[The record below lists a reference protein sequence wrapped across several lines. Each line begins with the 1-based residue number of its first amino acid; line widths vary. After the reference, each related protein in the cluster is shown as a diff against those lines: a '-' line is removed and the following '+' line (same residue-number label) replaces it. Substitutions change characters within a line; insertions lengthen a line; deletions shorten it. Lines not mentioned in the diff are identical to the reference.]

1 VNYYPHHI
9 ADFNNA
15 TRHLTLVERALYRE
29 LIDRYY
35 DTEKAIP
42 ADDFD
47 GLARRVLAR
56 SDEEKAALRS
66 VLSEFFTL
74 EDGAYSHKRC
84 DAEILIYKEKVD
96 NAHRA
101 GKASALARAKRK
113 GSKGSTDVQRTFNKG
128 STEPQPTNNQEP
140 ITKDIR
146 ASRKTPLPKDF
157 SISERVNQWAQEKGH
172 HSLQAHFEN
181 FVGAARAKGYTY
193 VDWDEALMKAIR
205 DNWAK
210 VPAKQQR
217 QVAM

>member
-1 VNYYPHHI
+1 MNYYPHHI

-35 DTEKAIP
+35 ETEIALP
-42 ADDFD
+42 AEDFNK
-47 GLARRVLAR
+47 LARMVLAK
-56 SDEEKAALRS
+56 SEEEKAALQS
-66 VLSEFFTL
+66 VLAEFFTL
-74 EDGAYSHKRC
+74 ENGFYTHKRC
-84 DAEILIYKEKVD
+84 DAEILIYKEKIEK
-96 NAHRA
+96 ASLA
-101 GKASALARAKRK
+101 GKASALVRAKKKLNRRL
-113 GSKGSTDVQRTFNKG
+113 TPVEQTFNERA
-128 STEPQPTNNQEP
+128 TVTQPTIHQSP

-146 ASRKTPLPKDF
+146 ASRKKPLPKDF
-157 SISERVNQWAQEKGH
+157 SISERVMQWASEKGH

-181 FVGAARAKGYTY
+181 FVGAAKAKGYAY
-193 VDWDEALMKAIR
+193 VDWDEALMNAIR